1 MTQDERKQVWDSMS
15 KEEQHVA
22 NKEYRA
28 MLQRQTAE
36 GFQVIEKLKEEGKF
50 QGGLDGGYPEM
61 KALSQKH
68 KKEVDQ
74 LLKKY
79 GLR

>member
-1 MTQDERKQVWDSMS
+1 MTRDERKQVWDSMS
-15 KEEQHVA
+15 KEEQHAA

-36 GFQVIEKLKEEGKF
+36 GFQVIEKLKEEGRF
-50 QGGLDGGYPEM
+50 QGGLDGSYPEM

-68 KKEVDQ
+68 KKEVAQ